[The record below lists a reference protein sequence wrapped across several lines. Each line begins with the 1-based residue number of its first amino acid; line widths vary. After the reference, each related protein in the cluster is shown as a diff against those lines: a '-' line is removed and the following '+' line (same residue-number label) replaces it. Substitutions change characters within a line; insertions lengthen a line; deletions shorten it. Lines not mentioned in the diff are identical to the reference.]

1 LAVVNIHLMRAA
13 AAFRA
18 LVLLIVDPARAES
31 PIAFVQHRIPST
43 MMSRSSATFA
53 MKSSP
58 NFTKLYLRAT
68 NQKTP
73 APNLLLAGNPACD
86 HD

>member
-1 LAVVNIHLMRAA
+1 LATRLTSEPGTGRTQKPAEGAQGRTELGLRADEMLKEVA
-13 AAFRA
+13 PC
-18 LVLLIVDPARAES
+18 LTLDC
-31 PIAFVQHRIPST
+31 
-43 MMSRSSATFA
+43 SRLFS

-86 HD
+86 QD

>member
-1 LAVVNIHLMRAA
+1 MCLTHL
-13 AAFRA
+13 F
-18 LVLLIVDPARAES
+18 S
-31 PIAFVQHRIPST
+31 
-43 MMSRSSATFA
+43 
-53 MKSSP
+53 MKRSP

-86 HD
+86 QD

>member
-1 LAVVNIHLMRAA
+1 MLKEVAPCLT
-13 AAFRA
+13 
-18 LVLLIVDPARAES
+18 LDC
-31 PIAFVQHRIPST
+31 
-43 MMSRSSATFA
+43 SRLFS

-86 HD
+86 H

>member
-1 LAVVNIHLMRAA
+1 
-13 AAFRA
+13 
-18 LVLLIVDPARAES
+18 
-31 PIAFVQHRIPST
+31 
-43 MMSRSSATFA
+43 

-58 NFTKLYLRAT
+58 NFTKLYLGAT

-73 APNLLLAGNPACD
+73 ALNLLLAGNPACD

>member
-1 LAVVNIHLMRAA
+1 MHRVGSVAA
-13 AAFRA
+13 AAIAVFA
-18 LVLLIVDPARAES
+18 VVIAPLTPGACVS
-31 PIAFVQHRIPST
+31 PVCFS
-43 MMSRSSATFA
+43 

-86 HD
+86 QD

>member
-1 LAVVNIHLMRAA
+1 
-13 AAFRA
+13 
-18 LVLLIVDPARAES
+18 
-31 PIAFVQHRIPST
+31 
-43 MMSRSSATFA
+43 